1 MARDKRD
8 EVRIPDVEIIIQAA
22 ASDAASVCF
31 YFPSDV
37 HGAAEVVTAVSD
49 PSAIPHLVEVLRQA
63 ITSLNSQDWFTVD
76 GLDTHLVSDEPDIP
90 F

>member
-1 MARDKRD
+1 MKDARD
-8 EVRIPDVEIIIQAA
+8 EVRVPDVEIIIQAA
-22 ASDAASVCF
+22 ASDTACVCF

-49 PSAIPHLVEVLRQA
+49 ASAIPHLVEVLRQA
-63 ITSLNSQDWFTVD
+63 ITSLNSQDWYTVD
-76 GLDTHLVSDEPDIP
+76 GLDTHLVSDEQP

>member
-1 MARDKRD
+1 MAKARD

-22 ASDAASVCF
+22 ASDCAAVCF
-31 YFPSDV
+31 FFPADV
-37 HGAAEVVTAVSD
+37 HGKAEVVTAVSD

-63 ITSLNSQDWFTVD
+63 ITSLNAQDWYTVD
-76 GLDTHLVSDEPDIP
+76 GLDTRSVSDEPDIP

>member
-1 MARDKRD
+1 MAKDARN

-22 ASDAASVCF
+22 SSDVAAVCF

-63 ITSLNSQDWFTVD
+63 ITSLNAQDWFTVD
-76 GLDTHLVSDEPDIP
+76 GLDTRPVSDEPDMP